1 MRHLILSVLA
11 VLAVLVVAPTTSQAS
26 DEVPVS
32 DSAASPDSIDLS
44 GRWTGVWVGGGLF
57 NSSRTD
63 RAMLELT
70 QAGRVGRGRLVLDG
84 AVAAESVPWEV
95 RRAGAL
101 GTALAVSVKG
111 SRMTARHE
119 INGRLFTVDFELRG
133 DRLIGRV
140 RDSRPPVWLSLHRQG
155 AGPATAA
162 VRKPEPPP
170 APVAVVPLEPVTTS
184 PVTTEEP
191 AQVVEPPTRDDVRV
205 AEVTPTDAPPA
216 MPDQRPRREEFAA
229 AAELKTVHFDFDRAV
244 LRSEAVDALHVGADW
259 LRRNPEL
266 LVLIEGHCDERG
278 TNEYNLALGE
288 QRARSAMDFLVA
300 QGVGVDRITVLSHGR
315 EQPLCR
321 EQNVGCWRQ
330 NRRAEFKVR
339 ER

>member
-1 MRHLILSVLA
+1 V
-11 VLAVLVVAPTTSQAS
+11 TAS
-26 DEVPVS
+26 E
-32 DSAASPDSIDLS
+32 SAASADSADLS
-44 GRWTGVWVGGGLF
+44 GRWTGVWVGTGLF
-57 NSSRTD
+57 SSGRTD

-70 QAGRVGRGRLVLDG
+70 HAGRVGRGRLVLDG
-84 AVAAESVPWEV
+84 AIAAESVPWEV
-95 RRAGAL
+95 RRAGAT
-101 GTALAVSVKG
+101 GTSLAVSVRG

-119 INGRLFTVDFELRG
+119 LNGRLFTVDFELRG

-140 RDSRPPVWLSLHRQG
+140 RDSHPPVWLSLHRQG
-155 AGPATAA
+155 TGPATAA
-162 VRKPEPPP
+162 VRKPEPEPV
-170 APVAVVPLEPVTTS
+170 PVAVVPLEPVTTS

-191 AQVVEPPTRDDVRV
+191 AQVVEPPTRDDTTV

-216 MPDQRPRREEFAA
+216 MPDPRPRREEFAA

-244 LRSEAVDALHVGADW
+244 LRSEAVDTLHVGADW

-266 LVLIEGHCDERG
+266 LVMIEGHCDERG

-300 QGVGVDRITVLSHGR
+300 QGVGADRITVLSHGR

-321 EQNVGCWRQ
+321 EQNETCWRQ